1 MEPATVGLYLGKKVL
16 DQFSKRF
23 TKDVIER
30 WSRRRAI
37 NFFGAFV
44 ETIGEGKSEIKVA
57 TKLDELLESDTNQE
71 ILFEAYRMVS
81 LSRSREIGPR
91 AIALMTAKVVLE
103 GRQFDSLE
111 EIWLRIFE
119 TFSDEELIETQKWFV
134 SLLQNLEAN
143 HKGYAKRGNQLVIE
157 WNKEVSDV
165 TGEVDRTPFNFSD
178 FIGTF
183 AGKLASL
190 DVIAVRVEEKT
201 ENYKADGEYVDEDG
215 TTRTITYW
223 LETGIND
230 LEYAKVIDRANRMVP
245 IKTES

>member
-23 TKDVIER
+23 AKDVIER

-44 ETIGEGKSEIKVA
+44 ETIGEGKPEIEVA

-111 EIWLRIFE
+111 EIWLRIF
-119 TFSDEELIETQKWFV
+119 
-134 SLLQNLEAN
+134 
-143 HKGYAKRGNQLVIE
+143 
-157 WNKEVSDV
+157 
-165 TGEVDRTPFNFSD
+165 
-178 FIGTF
+178 
-183 AGKLASL
+183 
-190 DVIAVRVEEKT
+190 
-201 ENYKADGEYVDEDG
+201 
-215 TTRTITYW
+215 
-223 LETGIND
+223 
-230 LEYAKVIDRANRMVP
+230 
-245 IKTES
+245 